1 MTLGR
6 EFPWAVAVGAALLGA
21 AAAFTLWGRHTRG
34 RRLLAGAYTLSAVG
48 VLVWAL
54 VRRPPRWLLPDD
66 MFFAGPSWALGEYGV
81 NQNPFLIDEP
91 LRYHWFSYGWLGT
104 FADLPGLDLY
114 GDLQSFG
121 RFVIAVFL
129 VFSAR
134 ALLDA
139 LGVKGVAGLAAIV
152 TLTLFDTPPWTTR
165 GRGLHFN
172 WTESFSQTASLPL
185 LVTLICVGLRTGTTR
200 HRDGRH
206 AALLLTLLAFTI
218 ATKTSTGIVAAAA
231 LAGIVWFRWKGVAR
245 LMGTVAAAVM
255 TVAGTWLFG
264 SSSSVSLPSL
274 LTRPDWPLT
283 VFGDFTALYHGP
295 LWQWLLVLSL
305 LLATLGLPV
314 IAVLWTEVRYRGNQL
329 SWLAPMALAAGGL
342 ALVGPGDDLNIYAL
356 QAAVATASIVL
367 IARVACSWVDEP
379 RRLATSAC
387 VLGVIGLLV
396 RRFDL
401 DLTSGTQIRWW
412 TISRPLL
419 LVLALLGASSALS
432 RVRGLRP
439 ARGSAAALAMT
450 VVMIGVI
457 PDSPFPSFSSE
468 DDRWRNTNSQLS
480 DVRRIELRDFLLT
493 QTPPD
498 SVLVQTARLET
509 ADARRRQLFAI
520 GGGGQFLPRRNQL
533 LGDLL
538 AVSRTGDCPGLGPFV
553 ARGATHLVA
562 PSDATGRLDA
572 CAARVYENA
581 SYVVYDLTN
590 AP

>member
-1 MTLGR
+1 
-6 EFPWAVAVGAALLGA
+6 
-21 AAAFTLWGRHTRG
+21 
-34 RRLLAGAYTLSAVG
+34 
-48 VLVWAL
+48 
-54 VRRPPRWLLPDD
+54 
-66 MFFAGPSWALGEYGV
+66 
-81 NQNPFLIDEP
+81 
-91 LRYHWFSYGWLGT
+91 
-104 FADLPGLDLY
+104 
-114 GDLQSFG
+114 
-121 RFVIAVFL
+121 
-129 VFSAR
+129 
-134 ALLDA
+134 
-139 LGVKGVAGLAAIV
+139 
-152 TLTLFDTPPWTTR
+152 
-165 GRGLHFN
+165 
-172 WTESFSQTASLPL
+172 
-185 LVTLICVGLRTGTTR
+185 
-200 HRDGRH
+200 
-206 AALLLTLLAFTI
+206 
-218 ATKTSTGIVAAAA
+218 
-231 LAGIVWFRWKGVAR
+231 
-245 LMGTVAAAVM
+245 
-255 TVAGTWLFG
+255 
-264 SSSSVSLPSL
+264 
-274 LTRPDWPLT
+274 

-396 RRFDL
+396 RRIDL

-562 PSDATGRLDA
+562 PSDAMGRLDA
-572 CAARVYENA
+572 CATRVYENA
-581 SYVVYDLTN
+581 SYVVYDLTK